1 MGLPM
6 RALSALDLLT
16 VWERGLDQPPVYQ
29 ALALLAAAWPDESP
43 TTLAELSIGERD
55 ARLLTL
61 REWLFGP
68 SLTSVAGCPTCGEQ
82 LELAFS
88 VADIRAEP
96 AGADAA
102 VLHASAAG
110 YTVDFRLP
118 NSLDLLA
125 CADALDEDA
134 ARQTLLARCLT
145 GSSHDGAATSSEIL
159 PATVL
164 DLVVTQ
170 MAAADPQADV
180 QLALA
185 CPACGHTWQAAF
197 DILAYLWSELHA
209 WARRTLYDV
218 HCLAAAYGWREA
230 DILALSPWRRQF
242 YLGAVSQ

>member
-1 MGLPM
+1 M

-16 VWERGLDQPPVYQ
+16 VWECGLDQPPAHQ
-29 ALALLAAAWPDESP
+29 ALALLAVAWPDESP
-43 TTLAELSIGERD
+43 IALAELSIGERD

-96 AGADAA
+96 ASDTARFQVRAD
-102 VLHASAAG
+102 G
-110 YTVDFRLP
+110 YVVDFRLP

-125 CADALDEDA
+125 CAEAPDEDT
-134 ARQTLLARCLT
+134 ARQALLTRCLT
-145 GSSHDGAATSSEIL
+145 GSFHDGAATSGETL
-159 PATVL
+159 PAVVL
-164 DLVVTQ
+164 DLMLDQ

-197 DILAYLWSELHA
+197 DILTYLWSELHA